1 MALAYKTRRFLSTLL
16 LCVGLPIY
24 IVVAVTLV
32 GYLDRPPVLVEL
44 LIYAVCG
51 ILWALPFKN
60 IFKGVGV
67 AEDKNSVPNSNSK

>member
-1 MALAYKTRRFLSTLL
+1 MALAYKTRRFLSILF

-24 IVVAVTLV
+24 IVVTVTLV
-32 GYLDRPPVLVEL
+32 GYFDRPSVLVEL

-60 IFKGVGV
+60 IFQEVGV
-67 AEDKNSVPNSNSK
+67 AEDKNTNPNSNSK